1 MVILECVSGELE
13 LLLEIMIVQ
22 ACRTT
27 GLI

>member
-1 MVILECVSGELE
+1 MVILECDSGELQ
-13 LLLEIMIVQ
+13 LLFEIMIVE